1 MNCIYDLLCGIVNNV
16 NLSYMVGA
24 IIGAAAQVGSSIYGA
39 IKSSQANKRAED
51 LLRNQRDENRK
62 WYETRM
68 AEDYTRRADVQNILR
83 KQRELF
89 QDQYKRARATNV
101 VAGGTDESLALQ
113 QAGANE
119 TMGETMADVAAN
131 AADYKDAVEQQ
142 FREKDAALDQQEV
155 AIQQNKAQ
163 QIANAAG
170 QMGSAVSGLV
180 SGGMN
185 KAGGTKTLTPSG
197 VQAYAN
203 AQQQI
208 SDTIDEDMKKLDDDI
223 AKLNV

>member
-1 MNCIYDLLCGIVNNV
+1 MLCGIVNNV

-24 IIGAAAQVGSSIYGA
+24 IIGTAAQVGSSIYGA

-51 LLRNQRDENRK
+51 LLRNKRDENRK
-62 WYETRM
+62 WYEERM
-68 AEDYTRRADVQNILR
+68 AQDYTQRADVQNVLR

-89 QDQYKRARATNV
+89 QEQYNRARATNV

-131 AADYKDAVEQQ
+131 AADYKDAVEEQY
-142 FREKDAALDQQEV
+142 RAKDAALDQQQIAME
-155 AIQQNKAQ
+155 QNKAQ

-185 KAGGTKTLTPSG
+185 KTGGAKTLTPSG
-197 VQAYAN
+197 VQAFAN

-208 SDTIDEDMKKLDDDI
+208 ADTIEEDMAKLDDDI

>member
-142 FREKDAALDQQEV
+142 FREKDDAYNQQQIAME
-155 AIQQNKAQ
+155 QNKAQ

-180 SGGMN
+180 SGISGA
-185 KAGGTKTLTPSG
+185 AGAAKTL
-197 VQAYAN
+197 
-203 AQQQI
+203 
-208 SDTIDEDMKKLDDDI
+208 
-223 AKLNV
+223 

>member
-39 IKSSQANKRAED
+39 IKSSQAKKRAED
-51 LLRNQRDENRK
+51 LLRNQRDENKK
-62 WYETRM
+62 WYEARM
-68 AEDYTRRADVQNILR
+68 AEDYTRRADVQNMLR

-142 FREKDAALDQQEV
+142 YREKDDAYNQQQIAME
-155 AIQQNKAQ
+155 QNKAQ
-163 QIANAAG
+163 QIAKAAG

-180 SGGMN
+180 SGITGA
-185 KAGGTKTLTPSG
+185 AGGSKSLTPSG

-208 SDTIDEDMKKLDDDI
+208 ADTINEDMAKLDDDI